1 MEIILSCINIVLGR
15 WLGFI
20 NNNIILKLFEL
31 CFAYKLAVWALAIH
45 TFKDSDL
52 WIKINVV
59 VWVNSLVNIVI
70 NYAWPGIRLPQK
82 LLMSQYYFG
91 HLGINV
97 FIIPIV
103 YTFVFIVFTELSV
116 VSVIII
122 TTSCDRRGLNTSCVP
137 IITSVQYM

>member
-20 NNNIILKLFEL
+20 NNNLILKLFEL

-103 YTFVFIVFTELSV
+103 YTFVFIVFIELSV